1 MSRTRRNAAKAAT
14 AKNETKT
21 DAKGL
26 SLLSA
31 AIEVLKESAEPL
43 NCRQMVEAVKAKG
56 LWTPG
61 AGKTPEQTLYSSI
74 KREIASKGDASRF
87 VLSQVKGHFALR
99 PLNGYTASY
108 PKSPD
113 AHLSA

>member
-1 MSRTRRNAAKAAT
+1 MSRTRKTAAKAAP
-14 AKNETKT
+14 AKNETKVKAT
-21 DAKGL
+21 APAKGL

-31 AIEVLKESAEPL
+31 AIEVLKESDEPL

-74 KREIASKGDASRF
+74 KREIASKDGASRF
-87 VLSQVKGHFALR
+87 VMSQVKGHFALR
-99 PLNGYTASY
+99 P
-108 PKSPD
+108 
-113 AHLSA
+113 